1 MLAAKEG
8 KDHPMNVADV
18 MTRNAISV
26 LPEDTVETAAKTMLS
41 RNISGLLVV
50 DKNGDLAGLV
60 TEGDLLRRD
69 EIGTEVDR
77 PWWLRLLVSP
87 SRQAADFVRAHGR
100 HVKDVM
106 TADVL
111 TVPSD
116 AALEDVVAT
125 MEKNRIKRL
134 PVTENGRVVG
144 IVSRS
149 DLLRALI
156 GRMRDA
162 GPIASDDRSIR
173 EAIMAALHDQPWAPR
188 TTLNV
193 TVNNGVADIWGSITN
208 ENERAAIRI
217 AVENTPGVKSVK
229 DHLVYI
235 EPYTGTVIESPDDST

>member
-1 MLAAKEG
+1 MI
-8 KDHPMNVADV
+8 VADV

-26 LPEDTVETAAKTMLS
+26 APDDTVETAAKTMLS

-100 HVKDVM
+100 HVKDIM
-106 TADVL
+106 TTDVL
-111 TVPSD
+111 TVPHDSP
-116 AALEDVVAT
+116 LEDVVAM
-125 MEKNRIKRL
+125 MEKHRIKRL
-134 PVTENGRVVG
+134 PVTQNGRVVG

-156 GRMRDA
+156 GHARDA
-162 GPIASDDRSIR
+162 APITSDDRTIR
-173 EAIMAALHDQPWAPR
+173 EAILTALHEKPWAPR

-193 TVNNGVADIWGSITN
+193 TVNKGVADIWGSITN

-217 AVENTPGVKSVK
+217 AVENTPGVTAVH

-235 EPYTGTVIESPDDST
+235 EPYTGTVIESPDDAG